1 MPASK
6 PKKVEETL
14 VQPEALRIVSAVVIL
29 DVFLKYCRRA
39 RIRGVMALMLAGLAA
54 GGTPGRA
61 ADAPAAAPDETV
73 EVSAASPQP
82 TVVDELI
89 YNDGDRVR
97 GHLVGRNDQTI
108 IFQSERFGLL
118 NVPATEATVVLAP
131 SPAATKRAVAAAAA
145 AGATAT
151 VAQIEEAESAWSLA
165 YWSPLALARML
176 RKVFGPW
183 HGRFSFASTLLS
195 NANENN
201 SVSLNGNLRRKWK
214 NDEVQLNSDY
224 NFSQVNHVTSSDV
237 VKADGAW
244 RHDFP
249 KRFFS
254 TYRPSL
260 EWDRAYK
267 SASGAA
273 ADYVLLQQEV
283 GAGVN
288 IFSRPGKK
296 LRFGL
301 AENFFDVWNTAPP
314 KEHSQSNIESTFVE
328 ADWKLPWR
336 ITLTDRGVF
345 YYSLVES
352 NHGWENRFEVN
363 KKLTETLS
371 VGLRH
376 EVRNNNPDTRISDYR
391 LLRFM
396 VGLDF

>member
-1 MPASK
+1 M
-6 PKKVEETL
+6 
-14 VQPEALRIVSAVVIL
+14 QPEALRIVSAVVIL

-283 GAGVN
+283 GACVN

-301 AENFFDVWNTAPP
+301 SENFCDVLARAKHRTKREIARLVRELDPLPDVPARIEPLGPVVKGVGRVSHEKTMLALYPVRYLAPGERP
-314 KEHSQSNIESTFVE
+314 R
-328 ADWKLPWR
+328 DWMDPELAANPAATR
-336 ITLTDRGVF
+336 SLT
-345 YYSLVES
+345 
-352 NHGWENRFEVN
+352 
-363 KKLTETLS
+363 
-371 VGLRH
+371 
-376 EVRNNNPDTRISDYR
+376 
-391 LLRFM
+391 
-396 VGLDF
+396 

>member
-1 MPASK
+1 
-6 PKKVEETL
+6 
-14 VQPEALRIVSAVVIL
+14 
-29 DVFLKYCRRA
+29 
-39 RIRGVMALMLAGLAA
+39 MALVLAGLVA

-61 ADAPAAAPDETV
+61 ADASAAAPDETV
-73 EVSAASPQP
+73 EASAARPQP
-82 TVVDELI
+82 AVVDELI

-145 AGATAT
+145 AGSPATA
-151 VAQIEEAESAWSLA
+151 AQIEEAESAWSLA

-214 NDEVQLNSDY
+214 SDEVQLNSDY

-249 KRFFS
+249 ARLFS

-267 SASGAA
+267 SSSGTA
-273 ADYVLLQQEV
+273 ADYVLLQQEI

-288 IFSRPGKK
+288 AFSRPGKK

-301 AENFFDVWNTAPP
+301 AENFFNVWNTTPP
-314 KEHSQSNIESTFVE
+314 KEHTRSNIESAFVE

-345 YYSLVES
+345 YYSIVES